1 MTTTM
6 LAYARILLASFLIG
20 LSAFALSQA
29 ADVGGNSAA
38 QDAADVLKQA
48 AGSDAAFI
56 PAGLVKQSFEKDN
69 LASLLEYPTEEVVVV
84 GLTGAQIR
92 AALELSVSLFP
103 QPNKSFLQLSGL
115 EVAFNRAAPS
125 NKRIVTVTANGAAL
139 DNAKTYTVAM
149 PSSLAKGGL
158 GYFKIWE
165 KSQIQRT
172 LTGKTIEDLL
182 RGKRSQGS
190 VSRWSAQ

>member
-1 MTTTM
+1 M
-6 LAYARILLASFLIG
+6 LANARLLLAVFILTVT
-20 LSAFALSQA
+20 AFAA
-29 ADVGGNSAA
+29 AQSPDVGGNSAA
-38 QDAADVLKQA
+38 QDAADVIRQA
-48 AGSDAAFI
+48 AGTDGAFL
-56 PAGLVKQSFEKDN
+56 PAGLVKQGYDKDN

-84 GLTGAQIR
+84 GMTGAQVR

-103 QPNKSFLQLSGL
+103 QPNKSFLQLSGF
-115 EVAFNRAAPS
+115 EVTFNKGAAS
-125 NKRIVTVTANGAAL
+125 NKRITSVTVNGATL
-139 DNAKTYTVAM
+139 DSARTYSVAM

-190 VSRWSAQ
+190 ASRWSAQ